1 MKKLIL
7 SAVLA
12 VSGLASAATWDID
25 SAHATAN
32 FTAKHLGITN
42 VNGTLGTVS
51 GKFNVDDKDITK
63 STLEATIDV
72 KGINTGTAKR
82 DDHLKSPDFFDVA
95 KFPEAKFKSTKI
107 EKGSADNK
115 LKVTGDLT
123 MHGVTK
129 PVTFETELSAEVD
142 HPMVKGAKAR
152 AATATFTLNREDWGL
167 TWNMPLANNGL
178 VVSKEIKVALEVE
191 LMKAPAAEAPKAAPA
206 KK

>member
-25 SAHATAN
+25 TNHATAN
-32 FTAKHLGITN
+32 FQVKHLGITT
-42 VNGTLGTVS
+42 VNGSLGTVT

-72 KGINTGTAKR
+72 KAIYTGVQKR

-95 KFPEAKFKSTKI
+95 KFPEAKFKSTKV

-115 LKVTGDLT
+115 LKITGDLT

-129 PVTFETELSAEVD
+129 PVTFEAELSKEVG
-142 HPMVKGAKAR
+142 HPMIKDALAKS
-152 AATATFTLNREDWGL
+152 ATASLTLKREEWDL
-167 TWNMPLANNGL
+167 KYNSEMANKDFVIG
-178 VVSKEIKVALEVE
+178 KDIAVALNIE
-191 LMKAPAAEAPKAAPA
+191 LIKMPAAPAAAPA

>member
-42 VNGTLGTVS
+42 VNGTLGSVS

-95 KFPEAKFKSTKI
+95 KFPEAKFKSTKV

-129 PVTFETELSAEVD
+129 PVTLKAEVSSTEED
-142 HPMVKGAKAR
+142 PWGNTRVGLEITGALSRGDYDMKFNQALGSGNVLVSDKVKLALDVSAVKA
-152 AATATFTLNREDWGL
+152 
-167 TWNMPLANNGL
+167 
-178 VVSKEIKVALEVE
+178 
-191 LMKAPAAEAPKAAPA
+191 
-206 KK
+206 